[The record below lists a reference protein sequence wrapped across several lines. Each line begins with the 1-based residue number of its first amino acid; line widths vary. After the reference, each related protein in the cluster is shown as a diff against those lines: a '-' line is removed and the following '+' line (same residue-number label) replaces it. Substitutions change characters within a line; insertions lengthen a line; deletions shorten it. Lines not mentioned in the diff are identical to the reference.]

1 MLGYVDEKKFYFL
14 FFYLKKKKTEV
25 QTQRKEM
32 LANIS

>member
-14 FFYLKKKKTEV
+14 FFYLKKKTEV